1 MRSREGFWFTPHN
14 KWRDHRNLGLRF
26 ERDSFPNRHVMVD
39 RFQLSESSKRRALW
53 GQHISD
59 SVAHEFAS
67 REKKTSE
74 EPTIALKNGELLIN
88 IKVKRVAIRPGT

>member
-1 MRSREGFWFTPHN
+1 
-14 KWRDHRNLGLRF
+14 
-26 ERDSFPNRHVMVD
+26 MVG
-39 RFQLSESSKRRALW
+39 RFQLSELSKRRTLW